1 MIIKSFE
8 IQKVNLNKHQIV
20 LLYGKN
26 DGLKNEA
33 IEFLTKKNENIFNYE
48 EREIL
53 DDLKNF
59 AENIKTQSLFEK
71 RKTIII
77 KRATDKIF
85 KIFDEIDDKTTID
98 VSIIINAENLDK
110 KSKLRVF
117 FEKNKKY
124 VVVPFYPDNE
134 ITLMTLANNFFRKEN
149 LNISTESINLLIL
162 KCNGDRQTLQ
172 NELIKIRHFS
182 KDRKIISL
190 KDIARLTNLIENH
203 SISEIVDNCLAK
215 NTKKLI
221 NILNENNFGNEDCI
235 IILRTFLNKSKK
247 ILKLIE
253 EFEKNKNI
261 EQTISSAKPPIFWKD
276 KEITKKIISKWNL
289 QNFKKLIFKINLIEM
304 NVKKNVNNSVNLLNN
319 FLIEQSSI

>member
-1 MIIKSFE
+1 MILKSFE
-8 IQKVNLNKHQIV
+8 IQKINLEKQEIV

-26 DGLKNEA
+26 DGSKNEA
-33 IEFLTKKNENIFNYE
+33 IEFLIRNNENIFNYE
-48 EREIL
+48 EKDIL
-53 DDLKNF
+53 DNF
-59 AENIKTQSLFEK
+59 YNFIENIKTQSLFEK

-77 KRATDKIF
+77 KRASDKIF
-85 KIFDEIDDKTTID
+85 KIFDEINDENTYDI
-98 VSIIINAENLDK
+98 SIIINAENLDK
-110 KSKLRVF
+110 KSKLRSY

-124 VVVPFYPDNE
+124 VVIPFYPDNE
-134 ITLMTLANNFFRKEN
+134 TTLMTLANNFFRKEN
-149 LNISTESINLLIL
+149 INISTESINLLIL
-162 KCNGDRQTLQ
+162 KCNGDRQVLR

-182 KDRKIISL
+182 KNRKKISL

-203 SISEIVDNCLAK
+203 SISEVVDNCLAK

-276 KEITKKIISKWNL
+276 KEITKKIISKWNI
-289 QNFKKLIFKINLIEM
+289 QNFKKLIFKINLVEM
-304 NVKKNVNNSVNLLNN
+304 NLKKNVNNSVKLLNN
-319 FLIEQSSI
+319 FLIEQSST

>member
-1 MIIKSFE
+1 MILKSFE
-8 IQKVNLNKHQIV
+8 IQKINLEKQEIV

-26 DGLKNEA
+26 DGSKNEA
-33 IEFLTKKNENIFNYE
+33 IEFLIRNNENIFNYE
-48 EREIL
+48 EKDIL
-53 DDLKNF
+53 DNF
-59 AENIKTQSLFEK
+59 YDFIENIKTQSLFEK

-77 KRATDKIF
+77 KRASDKIF
-85 KIFDEIDDKTTID
+85 KIFDEINDENTYDI
-98 VSIIINAENLDK
+98 SIIINAENLDK
-110 KSKLRVF
+110 KSKLRSY

-124 VVVPFYPDNE
+124 VVIPFYPDNE
-134 ITLMTLANNFFRKEN
+134 TTLMTLANNFFRKEN
-149 LNISTESINLLIL
+149 INISTESINLLIL
-162 KCNGDRQTLQ
+162 KCNGDRQVLR

-182 KDRKIISL
+182 KNRKKISL

-203 SISEIVDNCLAK
+203 SISEVVDNCLAK

-276 KEITKKIISKWNL
+276 KEITKKIISKWNI
-289 QNFKKLIFKINLIEM
+289 QNFKKLIFKINLVEM
-304 NVKKNVNNSVNLLNN
+304 NLKKNVNNSVKLLNN
-319 FLIEQSSI
+319 FLIEQSST

>member
-85 KIFDEIDDKTTID
+85 KIFDEIDDETTID

-134 ITLMTLANNFFRKEN
+134 TTLMTLANNFFRKEN
-149 LNISTESINLLIL
+149 INISRESINLLIL
-162 KCNGDRQTLQ
+162 KCNDDRQTLK

-261 EQTISSAKPPIFWKD
+261 EQTINSAKPPIFWKD

-304 NVKKNVNNSVNLLNN
+304 NIKKNVNNSVNLLNN

>member
-8 IQKVNLNKHQIV
+8 IQKVNLNKHEIV

-85 KIFDEIDDKTTID
+85 KIFDEIDNETTID
-98 VSIIINAENLDK
+98 FSIIINAESLDK
-110 KSKLRVF
+110 KSKLRAF

-124 VVVPFYPDNE
+124 VVIPYYPDNE
-134 ITLMTLANNFFRKEN
+134 TTLITLASNFFRKEN
-149 LNISTESINLLIL
+149 INISTESINLIIF
-162 KCNGDRQTLQ
+162 KCNGDRQALK
-172 NELIKIRHFS
+172 NELIKISHFS
-182 KDRKIISL
+182 KNKKKISST
-190 KDIARLTNLIENH
+190 DIMQLTNLLENH

-215 NTKKLI
+215 NTKILI

-235 IILRTFLNKSKK
+235 LILRTFSNKSKK

-253 EFEKNKNI
+253 EFEKNKDI
-261 EQTISSAKPPIFWKD
+261 EKTISSAKPPIFWKD

>member
-1 MIIKSFE
+1 MK
-8 IQKVNLNKHQIV
+8 
-20 LLYGKN
+20 
-26 DGLKNEA
+26 
-33 IEFLTKKNENIFNYE
+33 
-48 EREIL
+48 
-53 DDLKNF
+53 
-59 AENIKTQSLFEK
+59 
-71 RKTIII
+71 
-77 KRATDKIF
+77 
-85 KIFDEIDDKTTID
+85 
-98 VSIIINAENLDK
+98 
-110 KSKLRVF
+110 
-117 FEKNKKY
+117 
-124 VVVPFYPDNE
+124 
-134 ITLMTLANNFFRKEN
+134 
-149 LNISTESINLLIL
+149 
-162 KCNGDRQTLQ
+162 

-182 KDRKIISL
+182 KDKKIISL

>member
-149 LNISTESINLLIL
+149 INISRESINLLIL
-162 KCNGDRQTLQ
+162 KCNDDRQTLK

-276 KEITKKIISKWNL
+276 KEITKKIISKWDL

>member
-149 LNISTESINLLIL
+149 INISRESINLLIL
-162 KCNGDRQTLQ
+162 KCNDDRQTLK

>member
-85 KIFDEIDDKTTID
+85 KIFDEIDDETTID

-134 ITLMTLANNFFRKEN
+134 TTLMTLANNFFRKEN
-149 LNISTESINLLIL
+149 INISRESINLLIL
-162 KCNGDRQTLQ
+162 KCNDDRQTLK

-319 FLIEQSSI
+319 FLIEQSST

>member
-8 IQKVNLNKHQIV
+8 IQKVNLNKHEIV

-85 KIFDEIDDKTTID
+85 KIFDEIDNETTID
-98 VSIIINAENLDK
+98 FSIIINAESLDK
-110 KSKLRVF
+110 KSKLRAF

-124 VVVPFYPDNE
+124 VVIPYYPDNE
-134 ITLMTLANNFFRKEN
+134 TTLITLASNFFRKEN
-149 LNISTESINLLIL
+149 INISTESINLIIF
-162 KCNGDRQTLQ
+162 KCNGDRQALK
-172 NELIKIRHFS
+172 NELIKISHFS
-182 KDRKIISL
+182 KNKKKISST
-190 KDIARLTNLIENH
+190 DIMQLTNLLENH

-215 NTKKLI
+215 NTKILI

-235 IILRTFLNKSKK
+235 LILRTFLNKSKK

-253 EFEKNKNI
+253 EFEKNKDI
-261 EQTISSAKPPIFWKD
+261 EKTISSAKPPIFWKD

>member
-1 MIIKSFE
+1 MILKSFE
-8 IQKVNLNKHQIV
+8 IQKINLEKQEIV

-26 DGLKNEA
+26 DGSKNEA
-33 IEFLTKKNENIFNYE
+33 IEFLIRNNENIFNYE
-48 EREIL
+48 EKDIL
-53 DDLKNF
+53 DNF
-59 AENIKTQSLFEK
+59 YDFIENIKTQSLFEK

-77 KRATDKIF
+77 KRASDKIF
-85 KIFDEIDDKTTID
+85 KIFDEINDENTYDI
-98 VSIIINAENLDK
+98 SIIINAENLDK
-110 KSKLRVF
+110 KSKLRSY

-124 VVVPFYPDNE
+124 VVIPFYPDDE
-134 ITLMTLANNFFRKEN
+134 TTLMTLANNFFRKEN
-149 LNISTESINLLIL
+149 INISTESINLLIL
-162 KCNGDRQTLQ
+162 KCNGDRQVLR

-182 KDRKIISL
+182 KNRKKISL

-203 SISEIVDNCLAK
+203 SISEVVDNCLAK

-276 KEITKKIISKWNL
+276 KEITKKIISKWNI
-289 QNFKKLIFKINLIEM
+289 QNFKKLIFKINLVEM
-304 NVKKNVNNSVNLLNN
+304 NLKKNVNNSVKLLNN
-319 FLIEQSSI
+319 FLIEQSST

>member
-26 DGLKNEA
+26 DGLKKEA

-110 KSKLRVF
+110 KSKLRF
-117 FEKNKKY
+117 F
-124 VVVPFYPDNE
+124 
-134 ITLMTLANNFFRKEN
+134 
-149 LNISTESINLLIL
+149 
-162 KCNGDRQTLQ
+162 
-172 NELIKIRHFS
+172 
-182 KDRKIISL
+182 
-190 KDIARLTNLIENH
+190 
-203 SISEIVDNCLAK
+203 
-215 NTKKLI
+215 
-221 NILNENNFGNEDCI
+221 
-235 IILRTFLNKSKK
+235 
-247 ILKLIE
+247 
-253 EFEKNKNI
+253 
-261 EQTISSAKPPIFWKD
+261 
-276 KEITKKIISKWNL
+276 
-289 QNFKKLIFKINLIEM
+289 
-304 NVKKNVNNSVNLLNN
+304 
-319 FLIEQSSI
+319 

>member
-134 ITLMTLANNFFRKEN
+134 TTLMTLANNFFRKEN

-162 KCNGDRQTLQ
+162 KCNDDRQTLK

>member
-85 KIFDEIDDKTTID
+85 QIFDEIDNETTID

-134 ITLMTLANNFFRKEN
+134 TTLMTLANNFFRKEN